1 MAELNNAAILQAV
14 YDYVDYSNLLNEDQS
29 TEEYCNSQWDMDKVC
44 SEMYKACMLA
54 GGISPDK
61 LNQDEFVD
69 VLWHCEYRVV
79 PFLVEYVHT
88 LSTSGFVV
96 VGQWDK
102 ETMPELYFEDKNFEV
117 LAQRLLIDNRKY
129 GDPLRLEHQDV
140 NGVWDDVIVTSK
152 GIIDITPDNHMD
164 INRISARR
172 SFVKAVFVQ
181 GDKERGVNIPCE
193 LVADTRK
200 AI

>member
-1 MAELNNAAILQAV
+1 MTELNNGTILQAV
-14 YDYVDYSNLLNEDQS
+14 YDYVDNSNLLNEDQS

-44 SEMYKACMLA
+44 SEMYKACMLS

-61 LNQDEFVD
+61 LNQDDFVD
-69 VLWHCEYRVV
+69 VLWRCEYRVV
-79 PFLVEYVHT
+79 PFIVEYVDSP
-88 LSTSGFVV
+88 STGGFAV

-102 ETMPELYFEDKNFEV
+102 EDMPEFYFEDKNFKV

-129 GDPLRLEHQDV
+129 GDPLRLESQDV

-152 GIIDITPDNHMD
+152 GIIDITPDDHVNINH
-164 INRISARR
+164 ISARR
-172 SFVKAVFVQ
+172 SFVKAVYVQ
-181 GDKERGVNIPCE
+181 GDKDRGVNIPCE

-200 AI
+200 